1 MLLVEKVDSYSA
13 FTTAV
18 NEAMSEKL
26 YDKMAQEGFVEEL
39 EQMRQIKESFAA
51 INEKCQCQK
60 GAVEDPEELDE
71 DDDEDEEE
79 DEEEDDDYSDDD
91 DSDSDDNNSDNDD
104 SSDDE

>member
-26 YDKMAQEGFVEEL
+26 YNKMVQEGFVEEL

-79 DEEEDDDYSDDD
+79 EDDDYSDDD
-91 DSDSDDNNSDNDD
+91 DSDSDDDNSDDDD

>member
-26 YDKMAQEGFVEEL
+26 YNKMVQEGFVEEL

-71 DDDEDEEE
+71 DDEDEEE
-79 DEEEDDDYSDDD
+79 EQDNDTSDDD
-91 DSDSDDNNSDNDD
+91 DSDSDDNNSDDDD

>member
-26 YDKMAQEGFVEEL
+26 YNKMVQEGFVEEL

-71 DDDEDEEE
+71 DDDEEKEEQG
-79 DEEEDDDYSDDD
+79 DDTSDD
-91 DSDSDDNNSDNDD
+91 DSDSDDDNSGDDD

>member
-1 MLLVEKVDSYSA
+1 MLLVDKVDSYSA

-26 YDKMAQEGFVEEL
+26 YNKMVQEGFVEEL

-71 DDDEDEEE
+71 DDEKDEDEEE
-79 DEEEDDDYSDDD
+79 ENDDSGDSDDSDSNDD
-91 DSDSDDNNSDNDD
+91 DSDDDD

>member
-26 YDKMAQEGFVEEL
+26 YNKMVQEGFVEEL

-71 DDDEDEEE
+71 DDDEEEE
-79 DEEEDDDYSDDD
+79 EHDDDTSDDD

>member
-26 YDKMAQEGFVEEL
+26 YNKMVQEGFVEEL

-71 DDDEDEEE
+71 DDDEEKEEQ
-79 DEEEDDDYSDDD
+79 DDDTSDD
-91 DSDSDDNNSDNDD
+91 DSDSDDDNSGDDD

>member
-13 FTTAV
+13 FTAAA

-26 YDKMAQEGFVEEL
+26 YNKMVQEGFVEEL

-51 INEKCQCQK
+51 INEKCMCQK

-71 DDDEDEEE
+71 DDDEDEKEK
-79 DEEEDDDYSDDD
+79 DDDSGDSDDPASDDD
-91 DSDSDDNNSDNDD
+91 NSDDDD

>member
-26 YDKMAQEGFVEEL
+26 YNKMVQEGFVEEL

-71 DDDEDEEE
+71 DDDEEEQ
-79 DEEEDDDYSDDD
+79 DDTSDDD
-91 DSDSDDNNSDNDD
+91 DSDSDDDNSDDDD

>member
-26 YDKMAQEGFVEEL
+26 YNKMVQEGFVEEL

-71 DDDEDEEE
+71 DDEDDEEE
-79 DEEEDDDYSDDD
+79 EQDDDSSDDD

>member
-26 YDKMAQEGFVEEL
+26 YNKMVQEGFVEEL

-71 DDDEDEEE
+71 DDDEEEQ
-79 DEEEDDDYSDDD
+79 DDDTSDDD
-91 DSDSDDNNSDNDD
+91 DSDSDDDNSDDDD

>member
-26 YDKMAQEGFVEEL
+26 YNKMVQEGFVEEL

-71 DDDEDEEE
+71 DDDEEEE
-79 DEEEDDDYSDDD
+79 EQDDDTSDDD
-91 DSDSDDNNSDNDD
+91 DSDSDDNNSDDDD

>member
-26 YDKMAQEGFVEEL
+26 YNKMVQEGFVEEL

-79 DEEEDDDYSDDD
+79 EHNDDTSDDD
-91 DSDSDDNNSDNDD
+91 DSDSDDDNSDDDD

>member
-26 YDKMAQEGFVEEL
+26 YNKMVQEGFVEEL

-79 DEEEDDDYSDDD
+79 EDDDYSDDD
-91 DSDSDDNNSDNDD
+91 DSDSDDDNSDDD
-104 SSDDE
+104 DYSDE

>member
-26 YDKMAQEGFVEEL
+26 YNKMVQEGFVEEL

-71 DDDEDEEE
+71 DDDEEEE
-79 DEEEDDDYSDDD
+79 EHDDDTSDDD
-91 DSDSDDNNSDNDD
+91 DSDSDDDNSDDDD

>member
-26 YDKMAQEGFVEEL
+26 YNKMVQEGFVEEL

-60 GAVEDPEELDE
+60 GDVEDPEELDE
-71 DDDEDEEE
+71 DDEDEEE
-79 DEEEDDDYSDDD
+79 HNDDTSDDD
-91 DSDSDDNNSDNDD
+91 DSDSDDDNSDDDD

>member
-1 MLLVEKVDSYSA
+1 MLLVEKVGSYSA

-26 YDKMAQEGFVEEL
+26 YNKMVQEGFVEEL

-79 DEEEDDDYSDDD
+79 EHNDDTSDDD
-91 DSDSDDNNSDNDD
+91 DSDSDDDNSDDDD

>member
-26 YDKMAQEGFVEEL
+26 YNKMVQEGFVEEL

-71 DDDEDEEE
+71 DDEKDEDEEE
-79 DEEEDDDYSDDD
+79 ENDDSSDSD
-91 DSDSDDNNSDNDD
+91 DSDSDDDNSDDDD

>member
-26 YDKMAQEGFVEEL
+26 YNKMVQEGFVEEL

-71 DDDEDEEE
+71 DDED

-91 DSDSDDNNSDNDD
+91 DSDSDDDNSGDD
-104 SSDDE
+104 DTSDDE

>member
-26 YDKMAQEGFVEEL
+26 YNKMVQEGFVEEL

-71 DDDEDEEE
+71 DDEEE
-79 DEEEDDDYSDDD
+79 EEQDDDTSDDD
-91 DSDSDDNNSDNDD
+91 DSDSDDNNSDDDD

>member
-26 YDKMAQEGFVEEL
+26 YNKMVQEGFVEEI

-71 DDDEDEEE
+71 DDNEDEEE
-79 DEEEDDDYSDDD
+79 EHDDDTSDDD
-91 DSDSDDNNSDNDD
+91 DSDSSDDNSDNND

>member
-26 YDKMAQEGFVEEL
+26 YNKMVQEGFVEEL

-71 DDDEDEEE
+71 DDEEE
-79 DEEEDDDYSDDD
+79 EEQDDDTSDDD
-91 DSDSDDNNSDNDD
+91 DSDSDDDNSDDDD

>member
-26 YDKMAQEGFVEEL
+26 YNKMVQEGFVEEL

-71 DDDEDEEE
+71 DEDEEE
-79 DEEEDDDYSDDD
+79 QDGDTSDDD
-91 DSDSDDNNSDNDD
+91 DSDSSDDNSDDDD

>member
-1 MLLVEKVDSYSA
+1 MLLVEKVGSYSA

-26 YDKMAQEGFVEEL
+26 YNKMVQEGFVEEL

-79 DEEEDDDYSDDD
+79 HDDDTSDDD
-91 DSDSDDNNSDNDD
+91 DSDSDDNNSDNL
-104 SSDDE
+104 SLIHI

>member
-26 YDKMAQEGFVEEL
+26 YNKMVQEGFVEEL

-71 DDDEDEEE
+71 DDEKDEEE
-79 DEEEDDDYSDDD
+79 QDDDTSDDD
-91 DSDSDDNNSDNDD
+91 DSDS
-104 SSDDE
+104 SDDE

>member
-26 YDKMAQEGFVEEL
+26 YNKMVQEGFVEEL

-60 GAVEDPEELDE
+60 GAVEEPEELDE

-79 DEEEDDDYSDDD
+79 QDDDT
-91 DSDSDDNNSDNDD
+91 
-104 SSDDE
+104 SDDE

>member
-26 YDKMAQEGFVEEL
+26 YNKMAQEGFVEEL

-71 DDDEDEEE
+71 DDDEEEE
-79 DEEEDDDYSDDD
+79 EHDDDTSDDD
-91 DSDSDDNNSDNDD
+91 DSDSDDDNSDDDD

>member
-26 YDKMAQEGFVEEL
+26 YNKMVQEGFVEEL

-71 DDDEDEEE
+71 DDDEEKEEH
-79 DEEEDDDYSDDD
+79 DDDTSDDD
-91 DSDSDDNNSDNDD
+91 DSDSSDNNSDDDD

>member
-26 YDKMAQEGFVEEL
+26 YNKMVQEGFIEEL

-71 DDDEDEEE
+71 DDEEE
-79 DEEEDDDYSDDD
+79 EEQDDDTSDDD
-91 DSDSDDNNSDNDD
+91 DSDSDDDNSDNDD

>member
-26 YDKMAQEGFVEEL
+26 YNKMVQEGFVEEL

-60 GAVEDPEELDE
+60 GAVEEPEELDE

-79 DEEEDDDYSDDD
+79 QD
-91 DSDSDDNNSDNDD
+91 DD